1 MSKSW
6 LQMLKK
12 SSDVRHEINEQSH
25 TKAGVTDNAV
35 DWLRPIV
42 SFGAFFFLFATIT
55 GGVLFA
61 NETASSANIFEYAA
75 TVAIGAFIVIF
86 MAVAGIL
93 SVFQIETWSSL
104 FSGPISS
111 VHAGVFVLF
120 IPNIMLA
127 FAMARNPAKVFEKLA
142 DLGSRTW
149 GLTAGFLILIVPF
162 FDSHPAFALLDVWE
176 PHGLL
181 VFIYLL
187 IATPLFILPVLAFFL
202 LPSLVCFVAKLGFR
216 SLFS

>member
-12 SSDVRHEINEQSH
+12 SSEGRHEINEQYH
-25 TKAGVTDNAV
+25 TKAGVADNAV
-35 DWLRPIV
+35 DWLRPIL
-42 SFGAFFFLFATIT
+42 SFGAICFLFATIT

-75 TVAIGAFIVIF
+75 TAAWGAFIIIF
-86 MAVAGIL
+86 IAGAGIL

-111 VHAGVFVLF
+111 VHAGIFVLF

-127 FAMARNPAKVFEKLA
+127 LAMARNPVKVFEWLA

-149 GLTAGFLILIVPF
+149 VLTAGFLILIVRFLTPI
-162 FDSHPAFALLDVWE
+162 L
-176 PHGLL
+176 
-181 VFIYLL
+181 YLL
-187 IATPLFILPVLAFFL
+187 YSTFGHHMAFWSF
-202 LPSLVCFVAKLGFR
+202 FTY
-216 SLFS
+216 